1 MALIIP
7 DTDLMIMDYNR
18 VLKTLNG
25 MSTQEFI
32 GNISEKYDVTPI
44 QKQGEDITKIAPS
57 QKHNLSMLID
67 NMWYSLDLK
76 ESEYN
81 NSTPLTHL
89 DAQMLSELVLD
100 PILGIKDLK
109 RDQRIDFVGGIRG
122 LKELERRCSNDCVA
136 AFALYPI
143 TIKEIMDVA
152 DAGLIMPPK
161 STWFEPKPR
170 SGFVVRVFEDQ
181 DESQHNDEEFNKN
194 KQSSS
199 AEKIQPRL

>member
-1 MALIIP
+1 M
-7 DTDLMIMDYNR
+7 
-18 VLKTLNG
+18 
-25 MSTQEFI
+25 
-32 GNISEKYDVTPI
+32 TPI
-44 QKQGEDITKIAPS
+44 QKQGEDISKIAPS
-57 QKHNLSMLID
+57 QKHNLSMLIE

-76 ESEYN
+76 EAEYN
-81 NSTPLTHL
+81 NTTPLTHL

-109 RDQRIDFVGGIRG
+109 KDQRIDFVGGIRG
-122 LKELERRCSNDCVA
+122 LKELERRCDDDCVV

-170 SGFVVRVFEDQ
+170 SGFVVRVFED
-181 DESQHNDEEFNKN
+181 E
-194 KQSSS
+194 
-199 AEKIQPRL
+199 

>member
-25 MSTQEFI
+25 MSAQEFI
-32 GNISEKYDVTPI
+32 SNISQKYNVSPI
-44 QKQGEDITKIAPS
+44 QPQGEDISKIAPS
-57 QKHNLSMLID
+57 RKHNLSLLIE

-76 ESEYN
+76 EEEYN
-81 NSTPLTHL
+81 FSTPLTHL

-122 LKELERRCSNDCVA
+122 LKELERRCDTDCVA

-170 SGFVVRVFEDQ
+170 SGFVVRVFEENEEEKNQ
-181 DESQHNDEEFNKN
+181 HDEVFSKIGKKSTSIPKN
-194 KQSSS
+194 
-199 AEKIQPRL
+199 